1 MWNATE
7 TGNTLPGGMRARER
21 GARLALAAALLVAL
35 PVVSQARQQSSGS
48 AASEASAPQQAGG
61 GQRRQPYTL
70 SPNSTTPLAEQN
82 LSLVAASASDI
93 TAVLKTQ
100 PGLMVELKRWV
111 AEDATSRG
119 QILVDSDLTDDA
131 IYNRLNTDPK
141 LRGVATLLLQRYG
154 YLLPEINPLSQQG
167 QQQALLMKERT
178 ARLASIQEQEATAPP
193 PKPTSQN
200 AGSASTCNPLQ
211 DPSCLSSKGVSAP
224 GYVAGLGGSP
234 YGGMYPYGGTLPVL
248 PYSTPFLEQE
258 VSAPLSNPG
267 LGQGG
272 MLGAAIAAGGSGSG
286 SGVSQSILSQS
297 AGGLG
302 QSSLLAAGSGLD
314 GYALSGGSTG
324 EASLAGGSQP
334 AVYRPWYAQPGTAGA
349 KGNAGAAT
357 PGMVRRPDPFSGVP
371 SLYDMYMQAAPQPEH
386 PERFGEAVFANTPAA
401 EQLIPMD
408 LPASPD
414 YVVGPGDVLTV
425 NMWGSVPARFE
436 RTVDRTGRIA
446 LPEVGPVSV
455 TGKTLGDVQNMVQS
469 ALRTQYRDASAD
481 VSLTLIRSVR
491 VYVVGDVMR
500 PGAYD
505 VSSLST
511 PLNAELAAGGPT
523 PNGSIRV
530 LQHWRQGKLLQT
542 LDVYNLLLK
551 GITSD
556 VLPLENGDT
565 VRVPTVE
572 TQVTV
577 EGMVRRP
584 AIYELNG
591 ETDLAQVLELAGGV
605 LPTATLDHI
614 EVDRL
619 VAHQKRTMLSLNFSD
634 KTDPAEVEKQL
645 AAFTVENGDRIDV
658 FPIAPYTQGAV
669 YLEGHV
675 LRPGKYAYRPGM
687 TLTDLIS
694 SYKTLLPMPASYA
707 EIIRLSPPDFRPT
720 VLSVNLTKAMAH
732 PAAAPKLEPLD
743 TVRVYSRYDFT
754 SPPTVYVGGDVR
766 HPGLYRTEGQIHLS
780 DAVALAGGLS
790 QDADLNYAQVFHP
803 LPNGR
808 MKVSSVNLEK
818 AMDGDTADNVLL
830 GSRDLVVVPPSPG
843 RVDPAVVYIEGEVNH
858 PGRYPLTVDMRVADL
873 IQLGGGLRRS
883 ADRGVADLMRY
894 TVHDNSA
901 LTGEPMTISISR
913 ALGGDPRNDLAL
925 HDGDVLTIRELPGWN
940 DIGASVT
947 VSGEVVH
954 PGTYPIRPNEKLST
968 VLEQAGGFLPTA
980 YPQGIVFER
989 PEVRTL
995 QEASKQQLIQQ
1006 LRQESAAYSASGPT
1020 SIAQGAALQ
1029 EAAHVQ
1035 SERAIQALE
1044 QAPVTGRMVIRMPAQ
1059 LSRFRSSANDIVLRG
1074 GDTIEIPKR
1083 PDFVLVNG
1091 QVYNSNAITYMP
1103 HRNAEWYVRQAG
1115 GPTPEA
1121 SLGATFIIRANGS
1134 IVSGHSGG
1142 WWSHGSVMGT
1152 QIEPGD
1158 TIVVPEKVVGGSV
1171 LWRNLLG
1178 VAQIA
1183 ASAAVTA
1190 GVAANF

>member
-1 MWNATE
+1 MGNRIAAGNA
-7 TGNTLPGGMRARER
+7 LPRALRARACGVR
-21 GARLALAAALLVAL
+21 VALVAALLAL
-35 PVVSQARQQSSGS
+35 PAVSRAQQPSSNANP
-48 AASEASAPQQAGG
+48 AAAAAPQAAGG
-61 GQRRQPYTL
+61 GPASQS
-70 SPNSTTPLAEQN
+70 SPLPANATTPLAEQN
-82 LSLVAASASDI
+82 LSLVAASATDI

-111 AEDATSRG
+111 AEEATSRG

-131 IYNRLNTDPK
+131 VYNRLQSDVK
-141 LRGVATLLLQRYG
+141 FRGVATLLLQRYG
-154 YLLPEINPLSQQG
+154 YLLPQVNPLSQQG
-167 QQQALLMKERT
+167 QQQELLMKERT
-178 ARLASIQEQEATAPP
+178 AQIARIQEEANTAPLPQP
-193 PKPTSQN
+193 PAQKAEAS
-200 AGSASTCNPLQ
+200 STCNPLQ
-211 DPSCLSSKGVSAP
+211 DPSCFSSKTVTTP
-224 GYVAGLGGSP
+224 GFVAGLGGSP
-234 YGGMYPYGGTLPVL
+234 VGGSYPYPYMGTLPVM
-248 PYSTPFLEQE
+248 PYSTPFLEQQI
-258 VSAPLSNPG
+258 SAPLSNPG
-267 LGQGG
+267 LGQAGA
-272 MLGAAIAAGGSGSG
+272 LGAAIAAGSDSGS
-286 SGVSQSILSQS
+286 SLSQSILSQS

-302 QSSLLAAGSGLD
+302 QPSPLALGSGLD
-314 GYALSGGSTG
+314 GYALGGG
-324 EASLAGGSQP
+324 PNEAALAGGSQP
-334 AVYRPWYAQPGTAGA
+334 AVYQPWYAQPGTTRVGGAGV
-349 KGNAGAAT
+349 GAT

-371 SLYDMYMQAAPQPEH
+371 SLYDMYMQAAPQPQH
-386 PERFGEAVFANTPAA
+386 LERFGEAVFTNTPAA
-401 EQLIPMD
+401 SQLIPMD

-425 NMWGSVPARFE
+425 SMWGGVSARFE
-436 RTVDRTGRIA
+436 RTVDRTGRVL

-455 TGKTLGDVQNMVQS
+455 TGKTLGDVQNLVQG
-469 ALRTQYRDASAD
+469 ALRTQYRGVSAD

-491 VYVVGDVMR
+491 VYVVGDVVR

-523 PNGSIRV
+523 PNGSIRM

-542 LDVYNLLLK
+542 LDVYKLLLH

-565 VRVPTVE
+565 VRVPTVGP
-572 TQVTV
+572 QVTV

-584 AIYELNG
+584 DIYELDG
-591 ETDLAQVLELAGGV
+591 ETTLAQVLQLAGGV

-614 EVDRL
+614 EVDQL
-619 VAHQKRTMLSLNFSD
+619 VAHQKRTMLSLNFSE
-634 KTDPAEVEKQL
+634 KTDPADIEKKL
-645 AAFTVENGDRIDV
+645 AGFTVGNGDRIDV

-675 LRPGKYAYRPGM
+675 LRPGTYAYSPGM
-687 TLTDLIS
+687 KLTDLIA
-694 SYKTLLPMPASYA
+694 SYKALLPMPANYA
-707 EIIRLSPPDFRPT
+707 EIIRLSPPDFHPT
-720 VLSVNLTKAMAH
+720 VLSVNLRQAMAD

-743 TVRVYSRYDFT
+743 TVRIYSRYDFT

-766 HPGLYRTEGQIHLS
+766 HPGLYRTDGQVHLS
-780 DAVALAGGLS
+780 DAIALAGGVS

-803 LPNGR
+803 LSNGR

-818 AMDGDTADNVLL
+818 ALNGKAADNVLL
-830 GSRDLVVVPPSPG
+830 GSRDLVVVPPSTG

-873 IQLGGGLRRS
+873 IRMGGGLRRS
-883 ADRGVADLMRY
+883 ADPGVADLMRY
-894 TVHDNSA
+894 IVHDDSA
-901 LTGEPMTISISR
+901 LTGKPMTLNISR
-913 ALGGDPRNDLAL
+913 ALDGDPRNDLVL

-954 PGTYPIRPNEKLST
+954 PGTYPIRPGERLSA

-989 PEVRTL
+989 AEVRTV
-995 QEASKQQLIQQ
+995 QEESKQQLIQQ
-1006 LRQESAAYSASGPT
+1006 LRVQSAAYSAGGPT
-1020 SIAQGAALQ
+1020 SIAQAAALQ

-1059 LSRFRSSANDIVLRG
+1059 LSRFRGSANDIILRG
-1074 GDTIEIPKR
+1074 GDSIQIPKR

-1103 HRNAEWYVRQAG
+1103 HRDAEWYVRQAG
-1115 GPTPEA
+1115 GPTQEA
-1121 SLGATFIIRANGS
+1121 NVHATFIIRANGS

-1142 WWSHGSVMGT
+1142 WWSHGSVLGT

-1158 TIVVPEKVVGGSV
+1158 TIVVPEKIVGGSV

-1178 VAQIA
+1178 VAQMA